1 MHLPRYFKK
10 IYEILQKR
18 LESDALDSLCLV
30 FKDLYAIDVIPI
42 KSEKI
47 ELLNTK
53 IKEAYQDPN
62 YIYDTLTQRLNITNI
77 ILDIINN
84 NKN

>member
-18 LESDALDSLCLV
+18 LESDVLDSLCLA

-42 KSEKI
+42 KPEKI

-53 IKEAYQDPN
+53 IKETYQDPN
-62 YIYDTLTQRLNITNI
+62 YIYDTLIQRLNITNI
-77 ILDIINN
+77 ILDIINY